1 MVVTAKNKNVFVTSI
16 ITTVLVTIVLIVPT
30 IVFVS
35 IMRKK

>member
-1 MVVTAKNKNVFVTSI
+1 MVVTAKKKNVFVTSI